1 LGRPRPVFSP
11 TDGWRLSARSRP
23 LPSVTQRGQVGGEPT
38 ILYCVSDDAFAPI
51 ADLPAATAERGD
63 TTHSGHSPVLLD
75 DLVGAGEDCWRN
87 SEAERLGGL
96 EVDDQLERRRLLD
109 RQIGR
114 FGAVED
120 LSGIDPDLAI
130 SL

>member
-1 LGRPRPVFSP
+1 MAGMGHGPALLSTEASGRCRF
-11 TDGWRLSARSRP
+11 TQATFARA
-23 LPSVTQRGQVGGEPT
+23 RGNGRDAPIPAVRKTAIEPPEPT
-38 ILYCVSDDAFAPI
+38 
-51 ADLPAATAERGD
+51 R
-63 TTHSGHSPVLLD
+63 SGHPPVLLD

-120 LSGIDPDLAI
+120 LSGINPDLAI
-130 SL
+130 SLW